1 MTRKAGA
8 STPHRSNTH
17 SPFSGSAQGPTGDDH
32 QEEWARQ
39 EQQVSPSLKFYD
51 VMVTVARQMM
61 IQQQDQTIN
70 SIAGTLS
77 TIAQQAGLM
86 GSEISEHN
94 ECAVSAFIPTRVLI
108 CCRMLDDLDHDVD
121 RTDSKLSDAMRR
133 MRKLVR
139 EIEGQSP
146 PLSRSAV

>member
-1 MTRKAGA
+1 
-8 STPHRSNTH
+8 
-17 SPFSGSAQGPTGDDH
+17 
-32 QEEWARQ
+32 
-39 EQQVSPSLKFYD
+39 
-51 VMVTVARQMM
+51 MM

-94 ECAVSAFIPTRVLI
+94 EWATSFYIPIRRLI
-108 CCRMLDDLDHDVD
+108 CCRMLDDLGHGVD

-133 MRKLVR
+133 MRKFVR
-139 EIEGQSP
+139 EIEGQFRCH
-146 PLSRSAV
+146 LSVAQVLNIRQKGNRDGA

>member
-1 MTRKAGA
+1 
-8 STPHRSNTH
+8 
-17 SPFSGSAQGPTGDDH
+17 
-32 QEEWARQ
+32 
-39 EQQVSPSLKFYD
+39 
-51 VMVTVARQMM
+51 MVTVARQMM

-139 EIEGQSP
+139 EIEGQFP
-146 PLSRSAV
+146 PSRSGV